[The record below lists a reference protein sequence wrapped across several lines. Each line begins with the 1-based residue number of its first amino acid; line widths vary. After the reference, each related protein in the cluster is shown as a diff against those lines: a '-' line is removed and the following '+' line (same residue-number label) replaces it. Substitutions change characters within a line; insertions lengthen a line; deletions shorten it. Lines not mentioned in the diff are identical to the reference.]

1 MDKTQII
8 ILAGGKGTRMQTD
21 GPKVLVE
28 AGGVPI
34 ILRLLKAVEAVCP
47 KPTIIVGYRGE
58 KVIEA
63 TGNKYHYIWQKE
75 QLGTGHAVAC
85 ARAEL
90 ENKDFERIIVLPGD
104 HPLLSEA
111 TLLKLAEAHEES
123 GAILTLTTGRVE
135 SFDGDF
141 AAFYNFGRIVRNG
154 DGSVLRIVELKDANE
169 REKKNIEVNLGYYC
183 FQADWLWQNI
193 DKLQDFNKAKEYYL
207 TDLVRLAV
215 DRGEKVSVFTV
226 EDIAEGF
233 GINTPEQLA
242 IAEKYLNR

>member
-1 MDKTQII
+1 MNKTQII
-8 ILAGGKGTRMQTD
+8 ILAGGKGTRMQMN
-21 GPKVLVE
+21 GPKALVQ
-28 AGGVPI
+28 AGGEPI
-34 ILRLLKAVEAVCP
+34 ILRLLKAVDKICER
-47 KPTIIVGYRGE
+47 PTIIVGYQGE

-63 TGNKYHYIWQKE
+63 AGNKYHYVWQKE

-111 TLLKLAEAHEES
+111 TLLKLIAAHEQS

-141 AAFYNFGRIVRNG
+141 AAFYNFGRIIRNG
-154 DGSVLRIVELKDANE
+154 DGSILRIVELKDASEN
-169 REKKNIEVNLGYYC
+169 EKKITEVNLGYYC

-193 DKLQDFNKAKEYYL
+193 DKLQDINNANEYYL
-207 TDLVRLAV
+207 TDLVGLAREQGKKIQSHLIV
-215 DRGEKVSVFTV
+215 NL
-226 EDIAEGF
+226 IEGF

-242 IAEKYLNR
+242 IVEKYL